1 MLTANQITNIILIV
15 LIGIHFS
22 VLIVGIKMSRAG
34 FYISILN
41 LVAGVSVLFYWIQ
54 KQLRITQH
62 LFDTAEI
69 LMIGFEM
76 IIIAS
81 GVYLLVSKKAG
92 NWIVIMQYVFFGI
105 HLLALLLFFV
115 FMLCF
120 KMKRLI

>member
-1 MLTANQITNIILIV
+1 MLNTNQVTNIILIV
-15 LIGIHFS
+15 LIGIHFA
-22 VLIVGIKMSRAG
+22 VLIVGIKMNRAG

-41 LVAGVSVLFYWIQ
+41 LVAGASVLFYWIQ

-69 LMIGFEM
+69 IMVGFEM
-76 IIIAS
+76 ILIAS
-81 GVYLLVSKKAG
+81 TVYLLVSKKAI
-92 NWIVIMQYVFFGI
+92 NWIVLLQYVFFAI